1 MSSGIKLININ
12 KKKYKHKI
20 QENHEFMI
28 YFSS

>member
-1 MSSGIKLININ
+1 MSSEIKLININ
-12 KKKYKHKI
+12 KKKHKRKI